1 MGKTN
6 FMSAPKSPASG
17 KSGSRRSSSRK
28 SLRKMTDADRI
39 ALSQIVGSLLLYG
52 TFGLLMFGP
61 VAFGAVEPWSIFILE
76 AGSTLLFLVWLAKQ
90 WLDREL
96 VVRWNPLFAPMAAFG
111 LLILLQIAFKFTA
124 YRHDSM
130 SGALLYCSYA
140 MLCFLS
146 GQALLRAVQARDLAV
161 IFTLYGFGLAAFAVL
176 YGISSN
182 GKLYWFYPLSQ
193 GGWIYGP
200 YVNHNHYAGLMELLV
215 PIPLVLALTRLP
227 EDKERI
233 AAGIAAAVMV
243 GTIFLSGSR
252 GGMLAIGFELAVL
265 AVILLGEKK
274 RMRVVIGL
282 VAFGLVL
289 VGMLTWLGGKELTA
303 RVSSI
308 SSESRTEI
316 SGGMRSSIDRDALSM
331 FRSKPVLGWG
341 LGTFPTVYPQ
351 FRSFYTNFFVNE
363 AHNDYLQLLVET
375 GLVGFA
381 TMIWF
386 LVVLYRRAVPKIGG
400 WMTDVNGAVTL
411 VCMLGLSGIL
421 VHSLVD
427 FNLQIPA
434 NAALFYVF
442 CTIAA
447 APPLLQRS
455 RRRKPAEP
463 AGDEQ
468 PLTHSEVV

>member
-1 MGKTN
+1 M
-6 FMSAPKSPASG
+6 PA
-17 KSGSRRSSSRK
+17 KNKKRSSRK
-28 SLRKMTDADRI
+28 MTEADWQAVSL
-39 ALSQIVGSLLLYG
+39 ALGGLLLYG

-61 VAFGAVEPWSIFILE
+61 LAFGAVQPWSVFILE
-76 AGSTLLFLVWLAKQ
+76 AGSVVLTIAWFAKQ
-90 WLDREL
+90 WLDGEI
-96 VVRWNPLFAPMAAFG
+96 VIHWNPLFLPMAGFG
-111 LLILLQIAFKFTA
+111 VLILLQLVLRSSA
-124 YRHDSM
+124 YTHDTV
-130 SGALLYCSYA
+130 SGLLLYCAYA

-146 GQALLRAVQARDLAV
+146 GQALLRSAQARGLAV
-161 IFTLYGFGLAAFAVL
+161 VFSLYGFALAAFALL

-182 GKLYWFYPLSQ
+182 GKLYWLYPLSK

-215 PIPLVLALTRLP
+215 PIPLILSLTRLA

-252 GGMLAIGFELAVL
+252 GGMIAIFVELAILAAML
-265 AVILLGEKK
+265 FGQK
-274 RMRVVIGL
+274 RSIRAAIASA
-282 VAFGLVL
+282 AFVLVL
-289 VGMLTWLGGKELTA
+289 IALLTWLGGKELTA

-308 SSESRTEI
+308 SAETRSEI
-316 SGGMRSSIDRDALSM
+316 SGGMRSSIDRDTLRM
-331 FRSKPVLGWG
+331 VRVKPVLGWG

-351 FRSFYTNFFVNE
+351 FRSFYTNFFINA
-363 AHNDYLQLLVET
+363 AHNDYLQLLAEMGV
-375 GLVGFA
+375 LGFC

-386 LVVLYRRAVPKIGG
+386 LIVLYRRALPKIGN
-400 WMTDVNGAVTL
+400 WMSDVSGAVTL
-411 VCMLGLSGIL
+411 ACTLGFTGIL

-442 CTIAA
+442 CSIAA

-455 RRRKPAEP
+455 RRRKPSVP
-463 AGDEQ
+463 ANEEQ
-468 PLTHSEVV
+468 LLPASEVV